1 MADSKTEI
9 AIAQAGFAASAVARL
24 ASALGKAGVIDDI
37 LLGELAGV
45 ATESGSGKGDEV
57 AKAMLILRIQ
67 LGAETES

>member
-9 AIAQAGFAASAVARL
+9 AIAQAGFAAAAVARL
-24 ASALGKAGVIDDI
+24 ANALGRAGVIDDI

-57 AKAMLILRIQ
+57 AQAMRILRIQ
-67 LGAETES
+67 LSTETET